1 MERMPGK
8 SNRPQAGHPVCRRRS
23 TLGGRVC
30 CTWSSTRARSVAT
43 LGASCPRR
51 HARQRRAKS
60 RSRLREERSVT
71 RGHAAS
77 GGAWRLARELREQAC
92 EWTPAA
98 THAHTRQGTADSL
111 KTGLCDMSSNSQH
124 SSPAS
129 SITCLRSHVRS
140 ARLWPPPTAPPP
152 SLQTLPAGCLPGPVS
167 PASPCACTDR
177 GCCMR
182 CSPSSTTMRPTRSRR
197 GGEGLL
203 RLASAYSSFGRT
215 SSPSPSSSST
225 SLSDPTSSPRWCR
238 WKGSIFFHHPPAF
251 SPPAPSS
258 PSASSTQAHP
268 RSRCAATQEAS
279 CCSRTS
285 ISKHPAQHS
294 SLSPPDSPP
303 PAALCTYV
311 WHFTHFFRP

>member
-1 MERMPGK
+1 MRDESRESWRQESGKHGVGVCAWRVCVCVCAVVARRQQRREWGRCMSWEGAGARDGKMPGK

-140 ARLWPPPTAPPP
+140 ARL
-152 SLQTLPAGCLPGPVS
+152 
-167 PASPCACTDR
+167 
-177 GCCMR
+177 
-182 CSPSSTTMRPTRSRR
+182 
-197 GGEGLL
+197 
-203 RLASAYSSFGRT
+203 
-215 SSPSPSSSST
+215 
-225 SLSDPTSSPRWCR
+225 
-238 WKGSIFFHHPPAF
+238 
-251 SPPAPSS
+251 
-258 PSASSTQAHP
+258 
-268 RSRCAATQEAS
+268 
-279 CCSRTS
+279 
-285 ISKHPAQHS
+285 
-294 SLSPPDSPP
+294 
-303 PAALCTYV
+303 
-311 WHFTHFFRP
+311 